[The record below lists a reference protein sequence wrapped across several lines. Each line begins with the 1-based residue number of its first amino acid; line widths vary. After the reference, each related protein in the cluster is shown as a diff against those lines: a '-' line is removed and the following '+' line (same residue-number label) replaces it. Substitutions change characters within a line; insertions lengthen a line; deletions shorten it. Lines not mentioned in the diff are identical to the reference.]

1 MSNATIDRAKNR
13 LPLYQTNPHIGRVV
27 IILALGTFAIGVTEF
42 AMMGLMQEAV
52 ADLGVPLPSGGQLV
66 SAYAMGAVI
75 GGPILSILCAKVERR
90 RLLLILLGL
99 FAVGHVISLIA
110 PNLQTLIAGR
120 FLSGIPHGAYIA
132 TAALLVGGLVNPG
145 KRAQAVSW
153 ILAGLTVANV
163 VGVPAVTWLGQ
174 LAGWR
179 WMFGIALIV
188 AVVTLVSTL
197 LWVPQQQPP
206 ATSSIRTE
214 FSGLASGRLW
224 AAILLAVLG
233 FSGMFAL
240 YAYVSPVLTQVAGL
254 PEAALPFVLGLYG
267 VGMVIGTFIGGWAA
281 DRSVLGTIFGGLIML
296 FASLALFAVT
306 AHILPLAIVFLV
318 FVGISG
324 TALSP
329 AMQTHLVD
337 CTPHAPQLSSALNH
351 SAFNLANAFGAW
363 AGGILLS
370 QGWGLRAPSALGA
383 TTALLG
389 AVAIGV
395 FLLLSFVRRR
405 KSSALSSTTST
416 FSEDV

>member
-1 MSNATIDRAKNR
+1 M
-13 LPLYQTNPHIGRVV
+13 
-27 IILALGTFAIGVTEF
+27 
-42 AMMGLMQEAV
+42 
-52 ADLGVPLPSGGQLV
+52 GVPLPSGGQLV

-99 FAVGHVISLIA
+99 FAVAHVISLIA

-281 DRSVLGTIFGGLIML
+281 DRSVLGTIFGGLFWGLIML
-296 FASLALFAVT
+296 FATLALFAVT

>member
-1 MSNATIDRAKNR
+1 
-13 LPLYQTNPHIGRVV
+13 
-27 IILALGTFAIGVTEF
+27 
-42 AMMGLMQEAV
+42 
-52 ADLGVPLPSGGQLV
+52 
-66 SAYAMGAVI
+66 
-75 GGPILSILCAKVERR
+75 
-90 RLLLILLGL
+90 
-99 FAVGHVISLIA
+99 
-110 PNLQTLIAGR
+110 
-120 FLSGIPHGAYIA
+120 
-132 TAALLVGGLVNPG
+132 
-145 KRAQAVSW
+145 
-153 ILAGLTVANV
+153 
-163 VGVPAVTWLGQ
+163 
-174 LAGWR
+174 
-179 WMFGIALIV
+179 
-188 AVVTLVSTL
+188 
-197 LWVPQQQPP
+197 
-206 ATSSIRTE
+206 
-214 FSGLASGRLW
+214 
-224 AAILLAVLG
+224 
-233 FSGMFAL
+233 
-240 YAYVSPVLTQVAGL
+240 
-254 PEAALPFVLGLYG
+254 
-267 VGMVIGTFIGGWAA
+267 
-281 DRSVLGTIFGGLIML
+281 
-296 FASLALFAVT
+296 ASLALFAVT